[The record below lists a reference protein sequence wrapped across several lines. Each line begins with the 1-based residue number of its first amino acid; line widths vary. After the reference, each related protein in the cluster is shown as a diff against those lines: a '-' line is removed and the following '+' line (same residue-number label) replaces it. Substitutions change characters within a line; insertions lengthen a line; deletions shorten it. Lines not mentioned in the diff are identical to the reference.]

1 MLEILKSK
9 MFWISGISGLIL
21 GWVITYSILTSN
33 ENSKFDEIFQS
44 GQDLGYF
51 DAIEDVRNSKIKV
64 WDDKI
69 MVIVH
74 KNANP
79 DSTQRIMFNNPTFF
93 IKGVEE

>member
-1 MLEILKSK
+1 MEILKNKIVWFSL
-9 MFWISGISGLIL
+9 FVGILI
-21 GWVITYSILTSN
+21 GWGIAYLVLNSN
-33 ENSKFDEIFQS
+33 DTTKFDEVFQS

-79 DSTQRIMFNNPTFF
+79 DSTTRIMFNNPMFF